1 MRKFFTIASLVA
13 LTLSACSKES
23 AKGDEK
29 GEGRVTFSCVTTTEV
44 DDTRANVSCT
54 TPAVEEY
61 SLRIDGVGHT
71 YTANYAT
78 IAEFNDG
85 DSYLKSASYTATVTA
100 GDITEEGYD
109 KATFVG
115 SADFAVEPR
124 KNTEVTITA
133 YIANALVKVEVTDNF
148 KTYFPGGHTL
158 KLTTAAG
165 NEFDVT
171 EQTEPL
177 FIAPGAF
184 TVSGSAVK
192 QPNQSGAEGTTVT
205 LPEYTNNEAKA
216 QTYYT
221 VKLDVENAGSATLT
235 ITLNDTLVESIDI
248 EQELNDNSENK

>member
-23 AKGDEK
+23 AKSDER
-29 GEGRVTFSCVTTTEV
+29 GEGRVTISCVTTTEV

-54 TPAVEEY
+54 TPAAEDF
-61 SLRIDGVGHT
+61 SLSIEGVGHT
-71 YTANYAT
+71 YTANYET

-85 DSYLKSASYTATVTA
+85 DSYLKSASYKATVTA

-115 SADFAVEPR
+115 SADFVVEPR
-124 KNTEVTITA
+124 KNVDVKVTAT
-133 YIANALVKVEVTDNF
+133 IANALVKVETTKAF
-148 KTYFPGGHTL
+148 ETYFEGGHTL

-165 NEFDVT
+165 NQFDVT

>member
-23 AKGDEK
+23 AKSDER

-54 TPAVEEY
+54 TPAAGDF
-61 SLRIDGVGHT
+61 SLRIDGVGYT
-71 YTANYAT
+71 YTDNYAT
-78 IAEFNDG
+78 ITEFNDS
-85 DSYLKSASYTATVTA
+85 DSYLKSASYKATVTA

-115 SADFAVEPR
+115 SAEFVVEPR
-124 KNTEVTITA
+124 KNTEVEITA
-133 YIANALVKVEVTDNF
+133 YIANTLVKVEVSDNF
-148 KTYFPGGHTL
+148 KAYFPGGHTL

-177 FIAPGAF
+177 FIAPGVF

-205 LPEYTNNEAKA
+205 LPEYKNDEAKA